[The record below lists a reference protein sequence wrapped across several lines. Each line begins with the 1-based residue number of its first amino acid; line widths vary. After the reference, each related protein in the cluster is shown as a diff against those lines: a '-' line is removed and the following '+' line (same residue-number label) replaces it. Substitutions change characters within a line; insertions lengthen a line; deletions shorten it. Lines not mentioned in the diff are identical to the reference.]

1 MTQLLRPEN
10 RTVQLAEAGIAPTL
24 TDSEVLE
31 FCKTGMLKLEAVIP
45 ESTNEWVARFVDKE
59 VDRDPLVA
67 VQNNLLA
74 EERFVREVL
83 LHPEVAGVT
92 RSLLGERFQLPDW
105 LANHRLEGPKAERP
119 WHVDAGSK
127 FERTL
132 KMLQIFYYP
141 KDATTEM
148 GPTLFLPGSH
158 LVPIAREE
166 LEHFGHLAGQLM
178 TESPAGSVFFTAY
191 SIWHR
196 QPRKRADGVRN
207 LLKWDCWRTVPPQR
221 DWILDEGFDLA
232 RADYQFES
240 EYFAD
245 ATRIWQSVPRVAELF
260 LWLCGREEDFHHQ
273 GGASWPYSVSDPG
286 FRWKQNAP
294 VR

>member
-10 RTVQLAEAGIAPTL
+10 RTVRLAEEGIAPTL

-45 ESTNEWVARFVDKE
+45 ESTNEWVAGFVDEE

-141 KDATTEM
+141 KDATREM

-158 LVPIAREE
+158 LVPIW
-166 LEHFGHLAGQLM
+166 FP
-178 TESPAGSVFFTAY
+178 SPARS
-191 SIWHR
+191 W
-196 QPRKRADGVRN
+196 N
-207 LLKWDCWRTVPPQR
+207 
-221 DWILDEGFDLA
+221 ILV
-232 RADYQFES
+232 
-240 EYFAD
+240 
-245 ATRIWQSVPRVAELF
+245 I
-260 LWLCGREEDFHHQ
+260 
-273 GGASWPYSVSDPG
+273 
-286 FRWKQNAP
+286 
-294 VR
+294 

>member
-1 MTQLLRPEN
+1 MSQLLRPEKSIP
-10 RTVQLAEAGIAPTL
+10 RLADEGIKPTL
-24 TDSEVLE
+24 NDSEVLE
-31 FCKTGMLKLEAVIP
+31 FCKTGILKLEAVIP
-45 ESTNEWVARFVDKE
+45 DSTNEWVFEFVEKE
-59 VDRDPLVA
+59 VEHDPGA
-67 VQNNLLA
+67 AAQNDLLA

-83 LHPEVAGVT
+83 LNPEVAGVT

-105 LANHRLEGPKAERP
+105 LANHRLEGPKTERP
-119 WHVDAGSK
+119 WHIDAGSR

-132 KMLQIFYYP
+132 NMLQIFYFP
-141 KDATTEM
+141 QDATPEM

-178 TESPAGSVFFTAY
+178 TTSPAGSVIFTAY

-196 QPRKRADGVRN
+196 QPRKRTEDVRN

-221 DWILDEGFDLA
+221 DWIQEEGFDLA
-232 RADYQFES
+232 RADYKFES
-240 EYFAD
+240 DYFSA

-260 LWLCGREEDFHHQ
+260 LWLCGREADFHHH
-273 GGASWPYSVSDPG
+273 GGSSWPYSVSDPV
-286 FRWKQNAP
+286 FNWEENRSSS
-294 VR
+294 